1 MLNSNFFNT
10 SWRDKW
16 CIICYFRGAIHMNN
30 LVASNPTTKKSLR
43 VLYADDM
50 RELRQLLEVVLG
62 RDGHKVESV
71 ADGHLALN
79 LLRANPAAF
88 DVVITDHHMP
98 TVSGLQL
105 VAELREMNY
114 PGRIIV
120 FSSELSEA
128 VEISYRQ
135 HKVDFLLPKPVFPS
149 ELRALF
155 ATL

>member
-1 MLNSNFFNT
+1 
-10 SWRDKW
+10 
-16 CIICYFRGAIHMNN
+16 
-30 LVASNPTTKKSLR
+30 

-71 ADGHLALN
+71 SDGNLALD
-79 LLRANPAAF
+79 LLRPDPTAY

-98 TVSGLQL
+98 TVSGLEL
-105 VAELREMNY
+105 VAKLRAMNY
-114 PGRIIV
+114 TGRIIV
-120 FSSELSEA
+120 FSSELSEE
-128 VEISYRQ
+128 VDSTYRYY
-135 HKVDFLLPKPVFPS
+135 KVDFILPKPVFPS